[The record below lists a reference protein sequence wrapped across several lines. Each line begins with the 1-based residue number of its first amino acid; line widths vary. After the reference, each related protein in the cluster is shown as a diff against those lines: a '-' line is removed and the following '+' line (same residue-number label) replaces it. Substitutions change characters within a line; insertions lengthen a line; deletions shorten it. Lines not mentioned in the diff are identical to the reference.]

1 MENYDFSG
9 WATKNDLKCSDG
21 RIIRKD
27 AFKHC
32 DGLKVPLVWN
42 HDHTDPYRIVGHA
55 LLENREEGVYTYGKF
70 NDTDLGQTAKT
81 YVKHGDITQ
90 LSIYANQL
98 QQQGP
103 NVLHGAIREVSL
115 VLAGANPG
123 AFIENVMIHGEEAV
137 PDEALIYTGEDIT
150 LVHAEVEEE
159 PVVETESAEVESD
172 EDVIDEEVVDESEVV
187 GEETD
192 LSHAD
197 KEDEKGN
204 AADGADEDEES
215 KKKTVKEVYEAMS
228 EEEKVAVYMI
238 LEMALKKNKDADE
251 KEEIKHS
258 EGGTETMKTNVFDN
272 KNNEQENTLMHADII
287 NDAIADGK
295 RFGSL
300 KESVMAH
307 AAENNITDIQ
317 ELFPKEHDL
326 NMPPE
331 WYKEKDDGW
340 VAKVM
345 RGVHHVPFSRVRAL
359 FAKMD
364 EATARAHGYIK
375 GNEKQVGLKLSILK
389 RTTKPTT
396 VYIKMAMDR
405 DDLVDIQYD
414 ALPWIR
420 SEGRKVLDAE
430 LARAYLLG
438 DGRDPGEDDKIDEL
452 CIRPILTDD
461 EMYTITYT
469 VTDGKDFHNDFN
481 SASENDSEAK
491 GVIRGSIKARKGYKG
506 SGNVTFFTTED
517 LITELLLIED
527 QNGRRIYESEAA
539 LCTALRCKEI
549 VTVPELEQE
558 KYADVYGIFVNM
570 ADYQVGADKGGQV
583 TTFEDFDID
592 FNKEKILMETRCSGA
607 LVKPKSAIVLKK
619 SAAVAG

>member
-1 MENYDFSG
+1 MELSELSTTNYDFRG
-9 WATKNDLKCSDG
+9 RATCANVLCSDG
-21 RIIRKD
+21 RTIMPD
-27 AFKHC
+27 AFKHQ
-32 DGLKVPLVWN
+32 DGEIVPLVWN
-42 HDHTDPYRIVGHA
+42 HRHEDVFGVLGSA
-55 LLENREEGVYTYGKF
+55 LLHSHNGDMYAYCAFNETEQGKTARELVR
-70 NDTDLGQTAKT
+70 
-81 YVKHGDITQ
+81 HGDTPS
-90 LSIYANQL
+90 LSICANQL
-98 QQQGP
+98 RHNSKRG
-103 NVLHGAIREVSL
+103 VLHGMIKEVSL
-115 VLAGANPG
+115 VIAGANPKARIDSVRLMHSDDG
-123 AFIENVMIHGEEAV
+123 DEFDEEIHV
-137 PDEALIYTGEDIT
+137 YTGEGIELFHSDEKSNKEETNMADNKNPAPEADSGKTVQEIYDAMT
-150 LVHAEVEEE
+150 EEQKACVQIMVGTALENAGVGDDNNEEE
-159 PVVETESAEVESD
+159 ND
-172 EDVIDEEVVDESEVV
+172 
-187 GEETD
+187 
-192 LSHAD
+192 
-197 KEDEKGN
+197 
-204 AADGADEDEES
+204 
-215 KKKTVKEVYEAMS
+215 M
-228 EEEKVAVYMI
+228 
-238 LEMALKKNKDADE
+238 
-251 KEEIKHS
+251 KHS
-258 EGGTETMKTNVFDN
+258 AGNYSVFDN
-272 KNNEQENTLMHADII
+272 DDRQDDMLMHADIV
-287 NDAIADGK
+287 NNAISDGK
-295 RFGSL
+295 RFGTL
-300 KESVMAH
+300 KESMLAH

-317 ELFPKEHDL
+317 ELFPNEHDL
-326 NMPPE
+326 HMPPE
-331 WYKEKDDGW
+331 WYKENDDSW

-405 DDLVDIQYD
+405 DDQIDIQYD

-420 SEGRKVLDAE
+420 AEGRKVLDAE

-491 GVIRGSIKARKGYKG
+491 GVIRGAIKARKGYKG

-517 LITELLLIED
+517 LVTELLLIED
-527 QNGRRIYESEAA
+527 QNGRRIYESEQA

-549 VTVPELEQE
+549 VPVPELEQD
-558 KYADVYGIFVNM
+558 KYADIYGIFVNM

-592 FNKEKILMETRCSGA
+592 FNKEKILMETRCSAA

-619 SAAVAG
+619 AAAAGA

>member
-1 MENYDFSG
+1 MELSELSTTNYEFAG
-9 WATKNDLKCSDG
+9 RATCANVLCSDG
-21 RIIRKD
+21 RTILPD
-27 AFKHC
+27 AFAHQ
-32 DGLKVPLVWN
+32 DGEIVPLVWN
-42 HDHTDPYRIVGHA
+42 HRHDDVFGILGSA
-55 LLENREEGVYTYGKF
+55 LLHKQGPDMYAYCAFNETEQGQAAREV
-70 NDTDLGQTAKT
+70 
-81 YVKHGDITQ
+81 VRHGDTPS
-90 LSIYANQL
+90 LSICANQL
-98 QQQGP
+98 RHNDKRG
-103 NVLHGAIREVSL
+103 VMHGMIREVSL
-115 VLAGANPG
+115 VIAGANPK
-123 AFIENVMIHGEEAV
+123 ARIESVRLMHSEDGSEFDEEIHV
-137 PDEALIYTGEDIT
+137 YTGEGIELFHSDEKSNKEDN
-150 LVHAEVEEE
+150 EVADTKNPASDAGKEKTIQQIYDEMNEEQKAVCQIMVGQALEDAGVTGNENNEEE
-159 PVVETESAEVESD
+159 S
-172 EDVIDEEVVDESEVV
+172 
-187 GEETD
+187 
-192 LSHAD
+192 
-197 KEDEKGN
+197 N
-204 AADGADEDEES
+204 
-215 KKKTVKEVYEAMS
+215 M
-228 EEEKVAVYMI
+228 
-238 LEMALKKNKDADE
+238 
-251 KEEIKHS
+251 KH
-258 EGGTETMKTNVFDN
+258 NVFDN
-272 KNNEQENTLMHADII
+272 DHQQEDTLMHADII
-287 NDAIADGK
+287 NNAIADGK
-295 RFGSL
+295 RFGTL
-300 KESVMAH
+300 KESILAH

-317 ELFPKEHDL
+317 ELFPNEHDMH
-326 NMPPE
+326 MPPE
-331 WYKEKDDGW
+331 WYKENDDSW

-405 DDLVDIQYD
+405 DDMIDIQYD

-420 SEGRKVLDAE
+420 AEGRKVLDAE
-430 LARAYLLG
+430 LARAYLFG

-461 EMYTITYT
+461 DMYTIKYT

-491 GVIRGSIKARKGYKG
+491 GVIRGAIKARKGYKG

-549 VTVPELEQE
+549 VPVPELEQD
-558 KYADVYGIFVNM
+558 KYADIYGIFVNM

-592 FNKEKILMETRCSGA
+592 YNKEKILMETRCSAA

-619 SAAVAG
+619 QVASAG

>member
-1 MENYDFSG
+1 MELSELSTTNYEFAG
-9 WATKNDLKCSDG
+9 RATCANVLCSDG
-21 RIIRKD
+21 RTILPD
-27 AFKHC
+27 AFAHQ
-32 DGLKVPLVWN
+32 DGEIVPLVWN
-42 HDHTDPYRIVGHA
+42 HRHDDVFGILGSA
-55 LLENREEGVYTYGKF
+55 LLHKQGPDMYAYCAFNETEQGQAAREV
-70 NDTDLGQTAKT
+70 
-81 YVKHGDITQ
+81 VRHGDTPS
-90 LSIYANQL
+90 LSICANQL
-98 QQQGP
+98 RHNDKRG
-103 NVLHGAIREVSL
+103 VMHGMIREVSL
-115 VLAGANPG
+115 VIAGANPK
-123 AFIENVMIHGEEAV
+123 ARIESVRLMHSEDGSEFDEEIHV
-137 PDEALIYTGEDIT
+137 YTGEGIELFHSDEKT
-150 LVHAEVEEE
+150 NKEDPKVEDNKKTNAGGEKTVQQVYDEMNEEQKAVVHIMVGQALEDAGVTDNDDNEEE
-159 PVVETESAEVESD
+159 T
-172 EDVIDEEVVDESEVV
+172 
-187 GEETD
+187 
-192 LSHAD
+192 
-197 KEDEKGN
+197 N
-204 AADGADEDEES
+204 
-215 KKKTVKEVYEAMS
+215 M
-228 EEEKVAVYMI
+228 
-238 LEMALKKNKDADE
+238 
-251 KEEIKHS
+251 KH
-258 EGGTETMKTNVFDN
+258 NVFDN
-272 KNNEQENTLMHADII
+272 DYQQEDTLMHADII
-287 NDAIADGK
+287 NNAIADGK
-295 RFGSL
+295 RFGTL
-300 KESVMAH
+300 KESILAH

-317 ELFPKEHDL
+317 ELFPNEHDMH
-326 NMPPE
+326 MPPE
-331 WYKEKDDGW
+331 WYKENDDSW

-405 DDLVDIQYD
+405 DDMIDIQYD

-420 SEGRKVLDAE
+420 AEGRKVLDAE
-430 LARAYLLG
+430 LARAYLFG

-461 EMYTITYT
+461 DMYTIKYT

-491 GVIRGSIKARKGYKG
+491 GVIRGAIKARKGYKG

-549 VTVPELEQE
+549 VSVPELEQD
-558 KYADVYGIFVNM
+558 KYADIYGIFVNM

-592 FNKEKILMETRCSGA
+592 YNKEKILMETRCSAA

-619 SAAVAG
+619 QVASAG

>member
-1 MENYDFSG
+1 MKENAFDQNTNMS
-9 WATKNDLKCSDG
+9 NDE
-21 RIIRKD
+21 
-27 AFKHC
+27 
-32 DGLKVPLVWN
+32 
-42 HDHTDPYRIVGHA
+42 
-55 LLENREEGVYTYGKF
+55 LL
-70 NDTDLGQTAKT
+70 
-81 YVKHGDITQ
+81 
-90 LSIYANQL
+90 
-98 QQQGP
+98 
-103 NVLHGAIREVSL
+103 
-115 VLAGANPG
+115 
-123 AFIENVMIHGEEAV
+123 
-137 PDEALIYTGEDIT
+137 
-150 LVHAEVEEE
+150 
-159 PVVETESAEVESD
+159 
-172 EDVIDEEVVDESEVV
+172 
-187 GEETD
+187 
-192 LSHAD
+192 
-197 KEDEKGN
+197 
-204 AADGADEDEES
+204 
-215 KKKTVKEVYEAMS
+215 
-228 EEEKVAVYMI
+228 
-238 LEMALKKNKDADE
+238 
-251 KEEIKHS
+251 
-258 EGGTETMKTNVFDN
+258 
-272 KNNEQENTLMHADII
+272 HADIV

-295 RFGSL
+295 RFATL
-300 KESVMAH
+300 KDSILAH

-317 ELFPKEHDL
+317 ELFPNEHDMH
-326 NMPPE
+326 MPPE
-331 WYKEKDDGW
+331 WYKENDDSW

-345 RGVHHVPFSRVRAL
+345 NGVHHVPFSRVRAL

-389 RTTKPTT
+389 RTTRPTT

-420 SEGRKVLDAE
+420 AEGRKVLDAE

-491 GVIRGSIKARKGYKG
+491 GIIRAAVKSRKGYKG
-506 SGNVTFFTTED
+506 SGNLTFFTTED
-517 LITELLLIED
+517 LVTELLLIED

-549 VTVPELEQE
+549 VTVPELEQHE
-558 KYADVYGIFVNM
+558 DVYGIFVNM
-570 ADYQVGADKGGQV
+570 KDYQVGADKGGQV

-592 FNKEKILMETRCSGA
+592 FNKEKILMETRCSAA

-619 SAAVAG
+619 SVAAAG

>member
-1 MENYDFSG
+1 MEKFDFCG

-32 DGLKVPLVWN
+32 DGNTVPLVWN
-42 HDHTDPYRIVGHA
+42 HQHNDPNEVLGHA
-55 LLENREEGVYTYGKF
+55 LLENREVGVYAYCKF
-70 NDTDLGQTAKT
+70 NDTESGKTAKLL
-81 YVKHGDITQ
+81 VEHGDVNA
-90 LSIYANQL
+90 LSIYANGL
-98 QQQGP
+98 QQQGN
-103 NVLHGAIREVSL
+103 NVIHGAIREVSL

-123 AFIENVMIHGEEAV
+123 AFIDSVIKHGEESDEEAV
-137 PDEALIYTGEDIT
+137 IYTDETIT
-150 LVHAEVEEE
+150 LKHADNTKNETKEE
-159 PVVETESAEVESD
+159 PKMAEEANKTNTN
-172 EDVIDEEVVDESEVV
+172 
-187 GEETD
+187 GEETVKD
-192 LSHAD
+192 VFDTLT
-197 KEDEKGN
+197 EKQ
-204 AADGADEDEES
+204 
-215 KKKTVKEVYEAMS
+215 KTVVYALIGQALEDAGAGENTNN
-228 EEEKVAVYMI
+228 EEEK
-238 LEMALKKNKDADE
+238 EM
-251 KEEIKHS
+251 KH
-258 EGGTETMKTNVFDN
+258 NVF
-272 KNNEQENTLMHADII
+272 EQDDQQMDVMMHADIV
-287 NDAIADGK
+287 NNAIADGK
-295 RFGSL
+295 RFATL
-300 KESVMAH
+300 KDAILAH

-317 ELFPKEHDL
+317 ELFPNEHDL
-326 NMPPE
+326 HMPPE
-331 WYKEKDDGW
+331 WYKENDDSW

-345 RGVHHVPFSRVRAL
+345 KGVHHVPFSRVRAL

-405 DDLVDIQYD
+405 DDLIDIQYD

-420 SEGRKVLDAE
+420 AEGRKVLDAE
-430 LARAYLLG
+430 LARAFLLG

-469 VTDGKDFHNDFN
+469 VTDGKDYHNDFN

-491 GVIRGSIKARKGYKG
+491 GIIRAAIKSRKGYKG
-506 SGNVTFFTTED
+506 SGNLTFFTTEE
-517 LITELLLIED
+517 LVTELLLIED

-539 LCTALRCKEI
+539 LCTALRVKEI
-549 VTVPELEQE
+549 VTVPELEQRE
-558 KYADVYGIFVNM
+558 DIYGIFVNM
-570 ADYQVGADKGGQV
+570 NDYQVGADKGGQV

-592 FNKEKILMETRCSGA
+592 FNKEKILMETRCSAA

-619 SAAVAG
+619 ASAAG

>member
-1 MENYDFSG
+1 MSNYDFSG
-9 WATKNDLKCSDG
+9 WATRNDLKCSDG

-27 AFKHC
+27 AFKHN
-32 DGLKVPLVWN
+32 DGQTVPLVWN

-55 LLENREEGVYTYGKF
+55 LLENRPEGVLAHGKF
-70 NDTDLGQTAKT
+70 NDTDLGKTAKI
-81 YVKHGDITQ
+81 YVEHGDIRH

-103 NVLHGAIREVSL
+103 NVMHGAICEVSL
-115 VLAGANPG
+115 VMKGANPG
-123 AFIENVMIHGEEAV
+123 AYITSVMKHGEESTEEGIIYTDEVIELYHSEDEETEEVLQHAEEKKEDK
-137 PDEALIYTGEDIT
+137 PMADEAKK
-150 LVHAEVEEE
+150 
-159 PVVETESAEVESD
+159 ETETEN
-172 EDVIDEEVVDESEVV
+172 
-187 GEETD
+187 EETVQD
-192 LSHAD
+192 VFDSLTEKQKTVVYAMIGQALEAGAKTD
-197 KEDEKGN
+197 EEDEK
-204 AADGADEDEES
+204 
-215 KKKTVKEVYEAMS
+215 
-228 EEEKVAVYMI
+228 
-238 LEMALKKNKDADE
+238 
-251 KEEIKHS
+251 EINHS
-258 EGGTETMKTNVFDN
+258 EGGENTMKHNVFENDQ
-272 KNNEQENTLMHADII
+272 QEDTLMHADIV
-287 NDAIADGK
+287 NNAIADGK
-295 RFGSL
+295 RFATL
-300 KESVMAH
+300 KDSVLAH

-317 ELFPKEHDL
+317 ELFPNEHDL

-331 WYKEKDDGW
+331 WYKEKDDSW

-420 SEGRKVLDAE
+420 AEGRKVLDAE
-430 LARAYLLG
+430 LARAYLFG
-438 DGRDPGEDDKIDEL
+438 DKRDPSDDDKIDEQ

-461 EMYTITYT
+461 DMYTIKYT
-469 VTDGKDFHNDFN
+469 VTDGTDFHNDFN

-491 GVIRGSIKARKGYKG
+491 GIIRAAIKSRKGYKG
-506 SGNVTFFTTED
+506 SGNLTFFTTEE
-517 LITELLLIED
+517 LVTELLLIED
-527 QNGRRIYESEAA
+527 QNGRRIYESETA
-539 LCTALRCKEI
+539 LCTALRVKEI
-549 VTVPELEQE
+549 VTVPELEQYE
-558 KYADVYGIFVNM
+558 DVYGIFVNM
-570 ADYQVGADKGGQV
+570 SDYQVGADKGGQV

-619 SAAVAG
+619 TVAAG

>member
-1 MENYDFSG
+1 MDNYHFSG
-9 WATKNDLKCSDG
+9 WATRNDLLCGDG
-21 RIIRKD
+21 RTIRKD
-27 AFKHC
+27 AFKDN
-32 DGLKVPLVWN
+32 DGTIVPIVWN
-42 HDHTDPYRIVGHA
+42 HDHTNADAVLGHA
-55 LLENREEGVYTYGKF
+55 LLENREEGVYAYGTF
-70 NDTDLGQTAKT
+70 NTETAQGLNAMKL
-81 YVKHGDITQ
+81 VKNGDVRS
-90 LSIYANQL
+90 LSIYANKLKQI
-98 QQQGP
+98 G
-103 NVLHGAIREVSL
+103 NDVIHGSIKELSL

-123 AFIENVMIHGEEAV
+123 AYIDFVMAHEEGGDDAVYANYDENALVIYHSDEPKKEDTPVAEEIMHAEGSEKTVADVFNTLTEEQKTVVYAMIGQALEEAGV
-137 PDEALIYTGEDIT
+137 DADD
-150 LVHAEVEEE
+150 EVE
-159 PVVETESAEVESD
+159 
-172 EDVIDEEVVDESEVV
+172 
-187 GEETD
+187 
-192 LSHAD
+192 
-197 KEDEKGN
+197 
-204 AADGADEDEES
+204 
-215 KKKTVKEVYEAMS
+215 
-228 EEEKVAVYMI
+228 
-238 LEMALKKNKDADE
+238 
-251 KEEIKHS
+251 HS
-258 EGGTETMKTNVFDN
+258 EGEDNIMKHNIFDTED
-272 KNNEQENTLMHADII
+272 QQDTLMHADIV
-287 NDAIADGK
+287 NNAIADGK
-295 RFGSL
+295 RFGTL
-300 KESVMAH
+300 KESILAH

-317 ELFPKEHDL
+317 ELFPNEHDL
-326 NMPPE
+326 HMPPQ
-331 WYKEKDDGW
+331 WYKEEDDSW

-405 DDLVDIQYD
+405 DDLIDIQYD

-420 SEGRKVLDAE
+420 AEGRKVLDAE

-469 VTDGKDFHNDFN
+469 VTDGKDYHNDFN

-491 GVIRGSIKARKGYKG
+491 GVIRGAIKSRKNYKG

-517 LITELLLIED
+517 LVTELLLIED
-527 QNGRRIYESEAA
+527 QNGRRIYESEQA

-549 VTVPELEQE
+549 VTVPELERME
-558 KYADVYGIFVNM
+558 DIYGIFVNM

-592 FNKEKILMETRCSGA
+592 YNKEKILMETRCSGA

-619 SAAVAG
+619 EIKGE

>member
-1 MENYDFSG
+1 MDNYHFSG
-9 WATKNDLKCSDG
+9 WATRNDLTCGDG
-21 RIIRKD
+21 RTIRQD
-27 AFKHC
+27 AFKEDH
-32 DGLKVPLVWN
+32 GRTVPLIWM
-42 HDHTDPYRIVGHA
+42 HDHKNQDAVLGHA
-55 LLENREEGVYTYGKF
+55 LLENRNEGVYAYCTF
-70 NDTDLGQTAKT
+70 NTDTDQGKNAKSL
-81 YVKHGDITQ
+81 VEHGDVRS
-90 LSIYANQL
+90 LSIYANNLKQI
-98 QQQGP
+98 GKD
-103 NVLHGAIREVSL
+103 VIHGSIKELSL

-123 AFIENVMIHGEEAV
+123 ATIDFVMAHDEE
-137 PDEALIYTGEDIT
+137 GEDGVYANYDENA
-150 LVHAEVEEE
+150 LVIYH
-159 PVVETESAEVESD
+159 SD
-172 EDVIDEEVVDESEVV
+172 EKTKSEKEDKPVAEEVKKPEAETAE
-187 GEETD
+187 GE
-192 LSHAD
+192 
-197 KEDEKGN
+197 
-204 AADGADEDEES
+204 
-215 KKKTVKEVYEAMS
+215 KTVKEVWDGLMKKVTP
-228 EEEKVAVYMI
+228 EEEAVIYAMI
-238 LEMALKKNKDADE
+238 GTAAEEGVSDDE
-251 KEEIKHS
+251 TAEHS
-258 EGGTETMKTNVFDN
+258 DIYEGGNEMRHNVFENETMD
-272 KNNEQENTLMHADII
+272 NTLMHADIV
-287 NDAIADGK
+287 NNAIADGK
-295 RFGSL
+295 RFATL
-300 KESVMAH
+300 KDSILAH

-317 ELFPKEHDL
+317 ELFPNEHDL

-331 WYKEKDDGW
+331 WYKENDDSW

-345 RGVHHVPFSRVRAL
+345 KGVHHVPFSRVRAL

-405 DDLVDIQYD
+405 DDLIDIQYD

-420 SEGRKVLDAE
+420 AEGRKVLDAE

-461 EMYTITYT
+461 EMYTISYT

-491 GVIRGSIKARKGYKG
+491 GIIRAAVKARKGYKG
-506 SGNVTFFTTED
+506 SGNLTFFTTED
-517 LITELLLIED
+517 LVTELLLIED

-549 VTVPELEQE
+549 VTVPELEQHE
-558 KYADVYGIFVNM
+558 DVYGIFVNM

-592 FNKEKILMETRCSGA
+592 FNKEKILMETRCSAA

-619 SAAVAG
+619 ASAAG

>member
-1 MENYDFSG
+1 MELSELSTTNYDFRG
-9 WATKNDLKCSDG
+9 RATCANVLCSDG
-21 RIIRKD
+21 RTILPD
-27 AFKHC
+27 AFAHQ
-32 DGLKVPLVWN
+32 DGEIVPLVWN
-42 HDHTDPYRIVGHA
+42 HRHEDVFGVLGSA
-55 LLENREEGVYTYGKF
+55 LLHSRNGDMYAYCAF
-70 NDTDLGQTAKT
+70 NDTEQGKTAREL
-81 YVKHGDITQ
+81 VRHGDTPS
-90 LSIYANQL
+90 LSICANQL
-98 QQQGP
+98 RHNDKRG
-103 NVLHGAIREVSL
+103 VMHGIIREVSL
-115 VLAGANPG
+115 VIAGANPKARIDSVRLMHSDDG
-123 AFIENVMIHGEEAV
+123 NDFDEEIHV
-137 PDEALIYTGEDIT
+137 YTGEGIE
-150 LVHAEVEEE
+150 LFH
-159 PVVETESAEVESD
+159 SD
-172 EDVIDEEVVDESEVV
+172 EKS
-187 GEETD
+187 
-192 LSHAD
+192 D
-197 KEDEKGN
+197 KEDTKV
-204 AADGADEDEES
+204 EDTKNTETG
-215 KKKTVKEVYEAMS
+215 KKKTIQQIYDEMTEEQQAVCQIMVGQALEDAGVGDNDNN
-228 EEEKVAVYMI
+228 EEENNM
-238 LEMALKKNKDADE
+238 
-251 KEEIKHS
+251 KH
-258 EGGTETMKTNVFDN
+258 NVFDN
-272 KNNEQENTLMHADII
+272 DARQDDTLMHADIV
-287 NDAIADGK
+287 NNAIADGK
-295 RFGSL
+295 RFATL
-300 KESVMAH
+300 KDSILAH

-317 ELFPKEHDL
+317 ELFPNEHDL
-326 NMPPE
+326 HMPPE
-331 WYKEKDDGW
+331 WYKENDDSW

-405 DDLVDIQYD
+405 DDLIDIQYD

-420 SEGRKVLDAE
+420 AEGRKVLDAE

-469 VTDGKDFHNDFN
+469 VTDGTDYHNDFN

-491 GVIRGSIKARKGYKG
+491 GVIRAAVKSRKGYKG
-506 SGNVTFFTTED
+506 SGNLTFFTTED
-517 LITELLLIED
+517 LVTELLLIED

-549 VTVPELEQE
+549 VTVPELEQHE
-558 KYADVYGIFVNM
+558 DVYGIFVNM

-619 SAAVAG
+619 TVAAG

>member
-1 MENYDFSG
+1 MELSELSTTNYEFSG
-9 WATKNDLKCSDG
+9 RATCANVLCSDG
-21 RIIRKD
+21 RTILPD
-27 AFKHC
+27 AFKHQ
-32 DGLKVPLVWN
+32 DGEIVPLVWN
-42 HDHTDPYRIVGHA
+42 HRHEDVFGVLGSA
-55 LLENREEGVYTYGKF
+55 LLHSRNGDMYAYCAFNETEQGKTARELVR
-70 NDTDLGQTAKT
+70 
-81 YVKHGDITQ
+81 HGDTPS
-90 LSIYANQL
+90 LSICANQL
-98 QQQGP
+98 RHNAKRG
-103 NVLHGAIREVSL
+103 VMHGMIKEVSL
-115 VLAGANPG
+115 VIAGANPKAKIDSVRLMHSDDG
-123 AFIENVMIHGEEAV
+123 DEYDEEIHV
-137 PDEALIYTGEDIT
+137 YTGEGIE
-150 LVHAEVEEE
+150 LFH
-159 PVVETESAEVESD
+159 SD
-172 EDVIDEEVVDESEVV
+172 EKS
-187 GEETD
+187 
-192 LSHAD
+192 D
-197 KEDEKGN
+197 KEDNKVEDNKNSAPATGEKTI
-204 AADGADEDEES
+204 AQIYEE
-215 KKKTVKEVYEAMS
+215 MS
-228 EEEKVAVYMI
+228 EEQKAVCQIMVGQA
-238 LEMALKKNKDADE
+238 LEDAGVGDNE
-251 KEEIKHS
+251 DNKEENNMKHS
-258 EGGTETMKTNVFDN
+258 AGNYSVFDN
-272 KNNEQENTLMHADII
+272 NDGQEDVLMHADIV
-287 NDAIADGK
+287 NNAIADGK
-295 RFGSL
+295 RFATL
-300 KESVMAH
+300 KDSILAH

-317 ELFPKEHDL
+317 ELFPNEHDL
-326 NMPPE
+326 HMPPE
-331 WYKEKDDGW
+331 WYKENDDSW

-420 SEGRKVLDAE
+420 AEGRKVLDAE

-491 GVIRGSIKARKGYKG
+491 GVIRGAIKARKGYKG

-517 LITELLLIED
+517 LVTELLLIED

-549 VTVPELEQE
+549 VPVPELEQD
-558 KYADVYGIFVNM
+558 KYKDIYGIFVNM

-592 FNKEKILMETRCSGA
+592 FNKEKILMETRCSAA

-619 SAAVAG
+619 AVDAG

>member
-1 MENYDFSG
+1 MELSELSTTNYDFRG
-9 WATKNDLKCSDG
+9 RATCANVLCTDG
-21 RIIRKD
+21 RTILPN
-27 AFKHC
+27 AFKHQ
-32 DGLKVPLVWN
+32 DGEIVPLIWN
-42 HDHTDPYRIVGHA
+42 HRHEDVFGVLGSA
-55 LLENREEGVYTYGKF
+55 LLHCHNGDVYAYCAFNETEQGKTAREV
-70 NDTDLGQTAKT
+70 
-81 YVKHGDITQ
+81 VRHGDTPS
-90 LSIYANQL
+90 LSICANEL
-98 QQQGP
+98 RHNDKRG
-103 NVLHGAIREVSL
+103 VMHGMIKEVSL
-115 VLAGANPG
+115 VIAGANPKARIDSVRLAHSDDG
-123 AFIENVMIHGEEAV
+123 ADFDEEIHV
-137 PDEALIYTGEDIT
+137 YTGEGIELFHSDEKSNKEET
-150 LVHAEVEEE
+150 EVENTNNA
-159 PVVETESAEVESD
+159 ET
-172 EDVIDEEVVDESEVV
+172 
-187 GEETD
+187 GEEKTVEEIYD
-192 LSHAD
+192 GMTEEQKAACHIMIGQAL
-197 KEDEKGN
+197 EDAGVGDN
-204 AADGADEDEES
+204 DDEDE
-215 KKKTVKEVYEAMS
+215 
-228 EEEKVAVYMI
+228 
-238 LEMALKKNKDADE
+238 N
-251 KEEIKHS
+251 KEETNMKH
-258 EGGTETMKTNVFDN
+258 NVFDN
-272 KNNEQENTLMHADII
+272 DSRQDDTLMHADII
-287 NDAIADGK
+287 NNAIADAK
-295 RFGSL
+295 RFGTL
-300 KESVMAH
+300 KESILAH

-317 ELFPKEHDL
+317 ELFPNEHDL
-326 NMPPE
+326 HMPPE
-331 WYKEKDDGW
+331 WYKENDDSW

-364 EATARAHGYIK
+364 EATARARGYIK

-420 SEGRKVLDAE
+420 AEGRKVLDAE

-461 EMYTITYT
+461 PMYTITYT

-491 GVIRGSIKARKGYKG
+491 GVIRGAIKSRKGYKG

-517 LITELLLIED
+517 LVTELLLIED

-592 FNKEKILMETRCSGA
+592 YNKEKILMETRCSAA

-619 SAAVAG
+619 AAAAG